1 MYKRILIIDDNV
13 DFVEA
18 MYDHVAPLVDI
29 TDTAYNV
36 EEAIALIKQ
45 NPFTLILLDI
55 NLNNRNGAEIV
66 KFILENENPN
76 KDTPIIILSGII
88 SATFVDHYQKR
99 FAGILIKPFPPSELK
114 EKIKEVLANI
124 PTTTTEPEA
133 VKPIDTHDDHPELHY
148 AGPFEMDKLKEEVK
162 EVLGQVKKNSKLKS
176 LLKQVQVDRSAD
188 HYMKTH
194 IGMLINIS
202 AAICAKMEWNS
213 EKTIEKFVYASY
225 LHDWA
230 LAMRPDL
237 ARINTFAK
245 LELLKDTL
253 TEDDYKIVL
262 DHPNIAA
269 KQISDINEIPPDVDM
284 MIKQHHEFGNETGF
298 PTKCGYQKITPFS
311 AVFIVAHTLTDYI
324 IDNPKWTVEEFVKTN
339 KSRLHGSHFTKIMR
353 VLPELK

>member
-36 EEAIALIKQ
+36 EEAIALIKE

-66 KFILENENPN
+66 KFIHENETPN
-76 KDTPIIILSGII
+76 KETPVIILSGII
-88 SATFVDHYQKR
+88 SSTFVDRYQKR

-114 EKIKEVLANI
+114 EKIKEVFDKLPAEET
-124 PTTTTEPEA
+124 PKETQ
-133 VKPIDTHDDHPELHY
+133 VHDHHDDHPELHY

-162 EVLGQVKKNSKLKS
+162 GVLEHVKKNSKLKS

-188 HYMKTH
+188 QYMKAH

-202 AAICAKMEWNS
+202 AAICAKMQWNS

-245 LELLKDTL
+245 LDLLKDTL
-253 TEDDYKIVL
+253 TEEDYQIVL

-298 PTKCGYQKITPFS
+298 PSKCGYQKITPFS

-324 IDNPKWTVEEFVKTN
+324 IDNPKWTIDDFIKTN

>member
-1 MYKRILIIDDNV
+1 MTSLYSICLTILSCCLLTVCGCKSFSTTSVNEIQTNEVSTKKLSIVTKLKEN
-13 DFVEA
+13 A
-18 MYDHVAPLVDI
+18 QLPI
-29 TDTAYNV
+29 
-36 EEAIALIKQ
+36 EERIALY
-45 NPFTLILLDI
+45 
-55 NLNNRNGAEIV
+55 
-66 KFILENENPN
+66 
-76 KDTPIIILSGII
+76 
-88 SATFVDHYQKR
+88 H
-99 FAGILIKPFPPSELK
+99 
-114 EKIKEVLANI
+114 
-124 PTTTTEPEA
+124 
-133 VKPIDTHDDHPELHY
+133 
-148 AGPFEMDKLKEEVK
+148 KLKEEVK
-162 EVLGQVKKNSKLKS
+162 GVLEHVKKNSKLKS

-188 HYMKTH
+188 QYMKAH

-202 AAICAKMEWNS
+202 AAICAKMQWNS

-245 LELLKDTL
+245 LDLLKDTL
-253 TEDDYKIVL
+253 TEEDYQIVL

-298 PTKCGYQKITPFS
+298 PSKCGYQKITPFS

-324 IDNPKWTVEEFVKTN
+324 IDNPKWTIEDFIKTN

>member
-36 EEAIALIKQ
+36 DEAIQLIKE
-45 NPFTLILLDI
+45 NAFSLILLDI

-76 KDTPIIILSGII
+76 KNTPVIILSGII
-88 SATFVDHYQKR
+88 SATFVDHYEKR

-114 EKIKEVLANI
+114 EKIKEVLSQL
-124 PTTTTEPEA
+124 PTEPIEEIIPA
-133 VKPIDTHDDHPELHY
+133 EEHHDEHPELHY

-162 EVLGQVKKNSKLKS
+162 DVLSQVKKNSKLKS

-188 HYMKTH
+188 NYMKAH

-202 AAICAKMEWNS
+202 AAICAKMDWNS
-213 EKTIEKFVYASY
+213 EKTLEKFVYASY

-245 LELLKDTL
+245 LDLLKDTL
-253 TEDDYKIVL
+253 TEEDYKIVL

-269 KQISDINEIPPDVDM
+269 KQIADINEIPPDVDM

-324 IDNPKWTVEEFVKTN
+324 MDHPKWTVEEFLKTN
-339 KSRLHGSHFTKIMR
+339 KARLHGSHFTRIMR
-353 VLPELK
+353 ILPELK